1 MQNDALDA
9 AVMPALVALLGGG
22 GEAEAGAPVPPPRG
36 LAVRTKAIFGLGQLL
51 RGNRRAQRLFVTAG
65 GPALLRGE
73 LQAAAA
79 AAAAGLG
86 LQAKVLALLTCA
98 AQLPSCRPLGPLIF
112 VEERPPTRTVPSA
125 EPGCYAE
132 TW

>member
-1 MQNDALDA
+1 VQNDALDA
-9 AVMPALVALLGGG
+9 AVALLGGG
-22 GEAEAGAPVPPPRG
+22 GKAEAGAPVPPPRG

-51 RGNRRAQRLFVTAG
+51 RGNRRAQRLFVTTG

-73 LQAAAA
+73 LQAAA

-98 AQLPSCRPLGPLIF
+98 AQLPSSRPLGPLIF